1 MAGYRKLGRSS
12 DQRSAMLRSLATD
25 LIWHGKIE
33 TTEMRAKEVRKLVE
47 KLVTIAVKEHGNVVE
62 VQKTVFNEKAQSE
75 EIMVKNDSPSKLAAR
90 RRILSV
96 LYNYQMPQNAKESRA
111 EYKERV
117 ADINH
122 PVIEKLFGELAPK
135 YAKRNQDSGAKGGYT
150 RIYKLGPR
158 RGDAAEMVI
167 IELV

>member
-1 MAGYRKLGRSS
+1 MAGYRKLGRTT
-12 DQRSAMLRSLATD
+12 DKRNAMLRSLATD

-47 KLVTIAVKEHGNVVE
+47 KMVTIAVKEYGNVVE

-90 RRILSV
+90 RHIMSV
-96 LYNYQMPQNAKESRA
+96 LYNYQMPKNAKENRSD
-111 EYKERV
+111 YKER
-117 ADINH
+117 AGEINN
-122 PVIEKLFGELAPK
+122 PVMEKLFGELAPK
-135 YAKRNQDSGAKGGYT
+135 YAKRNEDSGAKGGYT
-150 RIYKLGPR
+150 RIYKMGPR